1 MNDFIEICASLAECC
16 IFVRLCNGY
25 LGFKN
30 EKMKWLKTLSVY
42 LPLALVDVFLTQVKG
57 LENISALVL
66 LSLMFV
72 YSLVFLQGKIW
83 EKILVPI
90 IPTATALPIN
100 MMVIGVFSAIAD
112 NNRAVILQGGAMRI
126 PTLFF
131 SKALFFFACEI
142 VIRIRKKQASSLT
155 GFQWVIQLSCFFISF
170 LISTLLWNISRGQ
183 AETSPY
189 FLMIFLLIAAL
200 NILLYILMNK
210 MQRDNVT
217 KEEYALVKANL
228 EAQQNFAVETRERY
242 SEMKTLRHDVKHYLS
257 TAAELISDGQHE
269 KAKSYIENVINEK
282 INSAVIGVNT
292 GSAVIDAVINRRLAI
307 CAEKKIEVKCLID
320 MQFVSENDIDV
331 SILLSNLLDNAIMGC
346 TNSEDPEIELFIG
359 KKKSFTYITVKN
371 SIFGSVLKNNPDL
384 KTSKP
389 DKTVHGFG
397 IKSINNIAKKY
408 DGSADFKEES
418 GKFLVEIW
426 VNLEK

>member
-1 MNDFIEICASLAECC
+1 MNDFVEICASLAECC

-25 LGFKN
+25 LGFKS
-30 EKMKWLKTLSVY
+30 EKMKWIKTLIGFI
-42 LPLALVDVFLTQVKG
+42 PLALVDVFLTQVKG
-57 LENISALVL
+57 FENISIFVFL
-66 LSLMFV
+66 LLMFV

-100 MMVIGVFSAIAD
+100 MMVMGIFSAIAD
-112 NNRAVILQGGAMRI
+112 NNRATVLQGGAMRI
-126 PTLFF
+126 PALFF
-131 SKALFFFACEI
+131 TKALFFFVCEI
-142 VIRIRKKQASSLT
+142 IIRIRKKQSSSLT
-155 GFQWVIQLSCFFISF
+155 GFQWIIQLSCFFISF
-170 LISTLLWNISRGQ
+170 LISTLLWNISKGQ

-210 MQRDNVT
+210 MQRDNIT

-320 MQFVSENDIDV
+320 TQFVSENDIDV
-331 SILLSNLLDNAIMGC
+331 SILLSNLLDNAITGC
-346 TNSEDPEIELFIG
+346 TNSEAPEIELIIVN
-359 KKKSFTYITVKN
+359 KKSFTYITVKN
-371 SIFGSVLKNNPDL
+371 SISGPVLKNNPGL
-384 KTSKP
+384 KTNKP
-389 DKTVHGFG
+389 DKSVHGFG

-408 DGSADFKEES
+408 DGSANFTEENE
-418 GKFLVEIW
+418 KFSAEIW
-426 VNLEK
+426 LNLEK